1 MRHLVALDMLPS
13 SLTATGIQTMLSV
26 FPSVLQTEIA
36 VNPGGESPL
45 SVIIEVGDSA
55 YRDVVIEALDG
66 LDVFGQMIRAS
77 RVDVSDPVAA

>member
-13 SLTATGIQTMLSV
+13 ALTEMDIQTMLSV
-26 FPSVLQTEIA
+26 FPSVLHTQIA
-36 VNPGGESPL
+36 VNPGGESL
-45 SVIIEVGDSA
+45 SSAIIEVGDSA

-77 RVDVSDPVAA
+77 RVDVSDSVAA